1 MFAPL
6 LSVCALMLVM
16 TDVNSQ
22 HEFAE
27 HISINN
33 ATFQASSNVRIS
45 EYSQQ
50 LNPSMLD
57 TMYI

>member
-1 MFAPL
+1 MPATM

-22 HEFAE
+22 HEFTE

-33 ATFQASSNVRIS
+33 ASLQASSNVRIS
-45 EYSQQ
+45 EYFQQ
-50 LNPSMLD
+50 LNQSMLGI
-57 TMYI
+57 TYI